1 MKNLI
6 AAIAIT
12 LALAVS
18 AFAQNESQ
26 HCYVRD
32 GYHICEFQPSGRVN
46 VSWGDADDYHSLWY
60 TAKTWPAAHAH
71 LKKIWERDDAEVQAF
86 ACSQKRIAPDLDT
99 GEAGKNCPPYSGK
112 DTMEECLKNY
122 KKQPWGNTGAENNA
136 QVQCTEELRSAEQWD
151 AMAKMKAET
160 HARCLKLAADNP
172 KLTIPCN

>member
-99 GEAGKNCPPYSGK
+99 GEAEKLS
-112 DTMEECLKNY
+112 T
-122 KKQPWGNTGAENNA
+122 
-136 QVQCTEELRSAEQWD
+136 VLRKRHDGRVPEKLQETTLGQYWCREQR
-151 AMAKMKAET
+151 T
-160 HARCLKLAADNP
+160 SSVH
-172 KLTIPCN
+172 